1 VVDGLKFYANWGGG
15 AFTPRAVARIGQLML
30 HQGQWDHKTFVNRSL
45 AQKMTT
51 YAGMP
56 IQPRTPGDPGPASGL
71 CWRLNYD
78 GV

>member
-1 VVDGLKFYANWGGG
+1 
-15 AFTPRAVARIGQLML
+15 ML